1 MILGLGTDLCPPSR
15 WRHLVERF
23 GAEKCA
29 GRILHPEEA
38 AYLLGGNR
46 ERLPERLAGRWAL
59 REAFGKALGTGLDGW
74 SWKELRYVNGRLWA
88 VGALTELLATRGI
101 RHLHGSV
108 SHDGD
113 LAMAVVVI
121 ED

>member
-1 MILGLGTDLCPPSR
+1 M
-15 WRHLVERF
+15 
-23 GAEKCA
+23 
-29 GRILHPEEA
+29 
-38 AYLLGGNR
+38 
-46 ERLPERLAGRWAL
+46 
-59 REAFGKALGTGLDGW
+59 
-74 SWKELRYVNGRLWA
+74 NGRLWA